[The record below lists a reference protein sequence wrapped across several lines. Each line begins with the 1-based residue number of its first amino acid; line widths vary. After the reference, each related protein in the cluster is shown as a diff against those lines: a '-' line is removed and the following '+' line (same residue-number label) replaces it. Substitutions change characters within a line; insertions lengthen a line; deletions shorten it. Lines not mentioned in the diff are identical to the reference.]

1 MALSRAG
8 SVVVQETL
16 FHKLV
21 ELIGRD
27 IMAGFDADG
36 AAAVRALATK

>member
-1 MALSRAG
+1 
-8 SVVVQETL
+8 
-16 FHKLV
+16 V

-36 AAAVRALATK
+36 AAAAWGFGHQVAHDGIVYSKKIEI